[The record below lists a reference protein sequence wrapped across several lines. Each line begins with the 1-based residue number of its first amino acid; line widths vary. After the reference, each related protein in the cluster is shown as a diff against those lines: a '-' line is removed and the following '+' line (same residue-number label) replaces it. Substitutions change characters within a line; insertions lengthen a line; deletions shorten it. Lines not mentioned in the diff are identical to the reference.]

1 MRRRVRSLS
10 IVVVLLLA
18 LLIGTGVAVALAQDE
33 TPIMIIH
40 EDLIH
45 PRRGHSNTVIGDVM
59 WVTSGRA
66 YYSHYLEW
74 GQDGIEEFVD
84 FPNIEWINLNTG
96 EKGYTNVGTGKD
108 FYKATAFR
116 TSDESPYIYIAAKSR
131 LLKFDTEKLE
141 ISKMEDIG
149 VLGNWNTGSWGI
161 MAISGKEYV
170 VLLGEDGLVSIFDP
184 AIEKFIQLDSIDHQ
198 VPPAPLI
205 DYGYSGVVIDNKF
218 YIFGGGVSVS
228 EAIDEDEEG
237 EASKMA
243 WAFDPNAPKGSQWK
257 RLSDLPEPIDCPFVA
272 EVRGKAYII
281 GGRNMGEFLP
291 TVYEYTPLTD
301 SYVRKSDLPFGTQK
315 HAVAAYGDSIWVT
328 YGYSWGTEEDN
339 KFGFRMHYPYVV
351 EYRPLVD
358 NVVMQPGELKS
369 IKGDKMNID
378 ITWPDPD
385 RITGKRQTI
394 SINWLANTS
403 STEGAVYFREK
414 GEDKFHEVK
423 QKPVYFSMGANE
435 AHSYNVVLADLKPDT
450 WYEYY
455 AESKG
460 ENPVRS
466 EIYTIK
472 TNPENP
478 DNFTFI
484 VYGDSKAQYDVFNHL
499 NEDILQ
505 ILDENARC
513 GAPGF
518 TAFTGDYGGN
528 GAFIEYDAWFNYGIS
543 GKSNSKE
550 LLARYPMVHVHGN
563 HERLAPTWWNMFNFP
578 VNSMEDWPDF
588 NNEGYDEYWYSFNY
602 GNVHV
607 VAFMSGFPNQEFHS
621 LQLEWLKNDL
631 ARAKKAKE
639 TGEIDWV
646 VVLLHHSIYTT
657 STGHKNDVLE
667 VAGLMREGDLV
678 DIIDESGAVD
688 VVFTSHDHNYERT
701 KNIKGYRS
709 KPVGDLQEAEYYK
722 LDNAY
727 AEQGSGRFGQ
737 ATQGKGTIFVTTAGA
752 GAQNRDLYPIAEVG
766 DSSWLAFRKN
776 DPDKGESAAT
786 HPVFHYMR
794 IDVTPDYL
802 YIQAIEKDVGH
813 LHGWEGADDGTNRAI
828 DSIVIRKSAE

>member
-10 IVVVLLLA
+10 IVVVMLLA

-59 WVTSGRA
+59 WVTGGRA

-74 GQDGIEEFVD
+74 GQDGLEEFVD

-116 TSDESPYIYIAAKSR
+116 TSDESPYIYIAARSR

-198 VPPAPLI
+198 VPHAPLI

-257 RLSDLPEPIDCPFVA
+257 RLSDLPEPIDCPSVA

-369 IKGDKMNID
+369 IKGDKMNIN

-450 WYEYY
+450 W
-455 AESKG
+455 
-460 ENPVRS
+460 V
-466 EIYTIK
+466 
-472 TNPENP
+472 
-478 DNFTFI
+478 
-484 VYGDSKAQYDVFNHL
+484 
-499 NEDILQ
+499 IL
-505 ILDENARC
+505 R
-513 GAPGF
+513 
-518 TAFTGDYGGN
+518 
-528 GAFIEYDAWFNYGIS
+528 
-543 GKSNSKE
+543 
-550 LLARYPMVHVHGN
+550 
-563 HERLAPTWWNMFNFP
+563 
-578 VNSMEDWPDF
+578 
-588 NNEGYDEYWYSFNY
+588 
-602 GNVHV
+602 
-607 VAFMSGFPNQEFHS
+607 
-621 LQLEWLKNDL
+621 
-631 ARAKKAKE
+631 
-639 TGEIDWV
+639 
-646 VVLLHHSIYTT
+646 
-657 STGHKNDVLE
+657 
-667 VAGLMREGDLV
+667 
-678 DIIDESGAVD
+678 
-688 VVFTSHDHNYERT
+688 
-701 KNIKGYRS
+701 
-709 KPVGDLQEAEYYK
+709 
-722 LDNAY
+722 
-727 AEQGSGRFGQ
+727 
-737 ATQGKGTIFVTTAGA
+737 
-752 GAQNRDLYPIAEVG
+752 
-766 DSSWLAFRKN
+766 
-776 DPDKGESAAT
+776 
-786 HPVFHYMR
+786 
-794 IDVTPDYL
+794 
-802 YIQAIEKDVGH
+802 
-813 LHGWEGADDGTNRAI
+813 
-828 DSIVIRKSAE
+828 